1 MYVFEFIINSECF
14 TWSGLGTKNNLVR
27 MRKKSGFAFKWLLL
41 QWHVPT
47 VENMCAAD
55 MK

>member
-1 MYVFEFIINSECF
+1 MFY
-14 TWSGLGTKNNLVR
+14 LVR
-27 MRKKSGFAFKWLLL
+27 FRHSGFAFKWLLL